1 MVGTAVAGVLLS
13 GAAEWPLM
21 TTPADDPMA
30 LPPDGE
36 RPDPTRLSPVVRA
49 VLVVVGTASL
59 ALGVVGIFLPVLP
72 TTPFLLVTAACYAR
86 ASTRLYEW
94 LLGQPSLGPIISE
107 WRRSRSLPPGVKT
120 RALVV
125 VIVTF
130 GVSIVLVDD
139 LLLRLVLVVTAIVL
153 LTFLARIPVAQAGTE
168 RVTMDRPSA
177 QESPR

>member
-1 MVGTAVAGVLLS
+1 
-13 GAAEWPLM
+13 M
-21 TTPADDPMA
+21 TTPAEPPVT

-36 RPDPTRLSPVVRA
+36 PPDPARLSPVVRA
-49 VLVVVGTASL
+49 VLVVAGTAALVL
-59 ALGVVGIFLPVLP
+59 AVIGLFLPVLP

-120 RALVV
+120 RALLV
-125 VIVTF
+125 VILTF
-130 GVSIVLVDD
+130 GVSVVLVDS
-139 LLLRLVLVVTAIVL
+139 LLLRLGLVATAIILVA
-153 LTFLARIPVAQAGTE
+153 FLSRIPVAQARAE
-168 RVTMDRPSA
+168 SVTMDPSAA